1 MRTEVLHIRLTPE
14 EMKRVEQHAARHG
27 WTVSEY
33 ARACLQQDWVMSG
46 DKGLLAELVQE
57 TAERLAGG
65 LLAKIGPGKARPTG
79 AVGLGAIL
87 RAKH

>member
-1 MRTEVLHIRLTPE
+1 MLIITAS
-14 EMKRVEQHAARHG
+14 AAILLAQSAKDG
-27 WTVSEY
+27 VPDDYWQLNSEY
-33 ARACLQQDWVMSG
+33 ARACLQQDWVMSA

-79 AVGLGAIL
+79 ASGLGAIL